1 MGGLRSSGHSEASE
15 PQKPSRPAV
24 AVGVCDPACVYFV
37 PGCGAVCRDL
47 SSRSWVVAR
56 IARAAALPST
66 LITTLTTHKT
76 QEHSRPHT
84 PLPRCAYVWPRA
96 HAQVLSES
104 LRQFTHPALPFPY
117 ILASYAARQRS
128 SRLCSL
134 GGDWC
139 FLSALLPKP
148 SFVFAHDRRRRA
160 SSAHSHTHSHM
171 SIGTYVRR
179 RGPGSVV
186 ALPHIAVSS
195 PPPLSRRCR

>member
-134 GGDWC
+134 GAIGASLVLRSPNPLLSLPMIAAAAPRQLTPIPTPTC
-139 FLSALLPKP
+139 RSALVGQRSP
-148 SFVFAHDRRRRA
+148 A
-160 SSAHSHTHSHM
+160 SVA
-171 SIGTYVRR
+171 
-179 RGPGSVV
+179 

>member
-148 SFVFAHDRRRRA
+148 SFVFAHDRCRRA

-171 SIGTYVRR
+171 SIGTCRTAQPCFGCRAAAHSRVFT
-179 RGPGSVV
+179 PSPLTSV
-186 ALPHIAVSS
+186 
-195 PPPLSRRCR
+195 